1 LDVPED
7 ADISCHLQIE
17 GMGTLKCRA
26 AQESD
31 KSKSDRVNPL
41 ICHSCDAGKIYRE
54 VGCDKVTPYLMILP
68 TPTHDSR
75 GYEAINRIIQLNCS
89 LRKRQTTLEECRSC
103 TLVPAETTKELVN
116 STLGI
121 FQAQGFV
128 SAYNDLLEARNELRD
143 GDCDDA
149 IGKAINCLEST
160 MRCVHEELGVQ
171 LPSKR
176 TVTGLWQSTKDLLKF
191 NGITT
196 EAQDDVTAL
205 IGSMSG
211 IVSHLGGMRNVLGD
225 SHGKGLIPAEV
236 SEALA
241 ELAINAA
248 ATVATVIIRRHRQ
261 LAVQP

>member
-41 ICHSCDAGKIYRE
+41 ICYTCAAGKIYRE
-54 VGCDKVTPYLMILP
+54 IGCDQVTPYLMILP

-75 GYEAINRIIQLNCS
+75 GYEAINRIIQLNCN
-89 LRKRQTTLEECRSC
+89 LRKRQTTLEECRAC

-116 STLGI
+116 STLGFI
-121 FQAQGFV
+121 QAQGFD
-128 SAYNDLLEARNELRD
+128 SAYNHLLEARNELRD

-160 MRCVHEELGVQ
+160 MRCVHEKLGVQ
-171 LPSKR
+171 PPGLK
-176 TVTGLWQSTKDLLKF
+176 VTELWKSTKDLLRF
-191 NGITT
+191 NEITT
-196 EAQDDVTAL
+196 DAQETVTAL
-205 IGSMSG
+205 VGSLSG
-211 IVSHLGGMRNVLGD
+211 AVSHLGGMRNVLGD
-225 SHGKGLIPAEV
+225 SHGKGLVPVEV

-241 ELAINAA
+241 ELAINAV
-248 ATVATVIIRRHRQ
+248 ATVATIVIRRYRQ
-261 LAVQP
+261 LTVEG